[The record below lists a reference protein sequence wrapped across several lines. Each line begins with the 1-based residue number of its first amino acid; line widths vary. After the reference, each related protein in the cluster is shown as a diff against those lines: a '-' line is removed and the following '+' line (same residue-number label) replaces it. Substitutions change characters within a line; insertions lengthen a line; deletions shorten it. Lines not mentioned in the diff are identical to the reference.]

1 MLVNT
6 QTANKLISDIWF
18 ARADFAKDHPGI
30 IEALVRGIFDGMV
43 ELKKP
48 ERKQECSKLM
58 AAAYNIPADDALKMF
73 DDAHNTN
80 WAENYQFFLNQNN
93 PTNFERVWRQSYYL
107 YRQIGK
113 IENSPVPF
121 DKVMDFSVIQK
132 LGAEEKYKSQTDEY
146 QMQIAPTTVG
156 KIRAEGD
163 EILTNTVVIHFSPN
177 DWDLHFKKS
186 DGTLYD
192 PNVENVLEGVGKLV
206 GTFGGARVIIEG
218 HTDSSMRGQVPAEVV
233 KTLSMN
239 RAVAVRD
246 ALAAKYPSID
256 ASRFYADGL
265 GWDRP
270 ADPQD
275 PLDQGKN
282 RRVEIKV
289 YPAEKQ

>member
-18 ARADFAKDHPGI
+18 ARADFAKDHPDI

-113 IENSPVPF
+113 IQNSPVPF
-121 DKVMDFSVIQK
+121 DKIMDFSVIQK
-132 LGAEEKYKSQTDEY
+132 LGGEEKYKSQTDEY
-146 QMQIAPTTVG
+146 QLQIAPTTVG
-156 KIRAEGD
+156 KIPPRA
-163 EILTNTVVIHFSPN
+163 T
-177 DWDLHFKKS
+177 
-186 DGTLYD
+186 
-192 PNVENVLEGVGKLV
+192 
-206 GTFGGARVIIEG
+206 R
-218 HTDSSMRGQVPAEVV
+218 SSR
-233 KTLSMN
+233 TRS
-239 RAVAVRD
+239 
-246 ALAAKYPSID
+246 
-256 ASRFYADGL
+256 
-265 GWDRP
+265 
-270 ADPQD
+270 
-275 PLDQGKN
+275 
-282 RRVEIKV
+282 
-289 YPAEKQ
+289 

>member
-1 MLVNT
+1 MLAQNSPSQYFALNMLVAGGVQPSEVNMIYTNDAFAAAAAFAADKQRKYAGCVSWSPDIYNLEKVKGNRMLVNT

-18 ARADFAKDHPGI
+18 ARANFAKDHPDI

-93 PTNFERVWRQSYYL
+93 PTNFERVWRQAYYL

-121 DKVMDFSVIQK
+121 DKIMDFSVIQK
-132 LGAEEKYKSQTDEY
+132 LGGEEKYKSQTDEY
-146 QMQIAPTTVG
+146 QQQIAPTTVG

-163 EILTNTVVIHFSPN
+163 EILTNTVVIHFAPN

-192 PNVENVLEGVGKLV
+192 PNVNNVLEGVGNSS
-206 GTFGGARVIIEG
+206 ARSAG
-218 HTDSSMRGQVPAEVV
+218 RGSSSRAIPTVP
-233 KTLSMN
+233 
-239 RAVAVRD
+239 
-246 ALAAKYPSID
+246 
-256 ASRFYADGL
+256 
-265 GWDRP
+265 
-270 ADPQD
+270 
-275 PLDQGKN
+275 
-282 RRVEIKV
+282 
-289 YPAEKQ
+289 